1 MSEWLVTWARTHAPA
16 LAGGLLVV
24 VDRAGAITAHVLPTL
39 AAACQYADDVVAELD
54 PPDTTA
60 VVLDAAYVVVH
71 RGAHY
76 AARRGGPPSRG

>member
-1 MSEWLVTWARTHAPA
+1 MSEWLVTWARTHAPVSS
-16 LAGGLLVV
+16 GGHVVV
-24 VDRAGAITAHVLPTL
+24 VDRAGTITAHWLSTL
-39 AAACQYADDVVAELD
+39 AAACEYADDVVAEVD

-76 AARRGGPPSRG
+76 AARRGRSPRG